1 MIYIQLLLLLVVA
14 NGAPIIAHNLLG
26 DRFNTPAD
34 LGAIWKRDGRPIF
47 GPSKTIRGIVAA
59 MLLTPIIAHLIGL
72 GWFVGL
78 FMALYAML
86 GDLLSSFIKR
96 RANIAS
102 SDMAL
107 GLDQVPESLLP
118 LLVVMSHV
126 EINLLEVI
134 LLVAAFVAIEINLSR
149 LLFQLHIR
157 KRPY

>member
-1 MIYIQLLLLLVVA
+1 MIYLQLLLLLLVA
-14 NGAPIIAHNLLG
+14 NGAPIIARNLLG
-26 DRFNTPAD
+26 EHFTTPVD
-34 LGAIWKRDGRPIF
+34 LGAVLKRDQRRVF
-47 GPSKTIRGIVAA
+47 GPSKTIRGILAA
-59 MLLTPIIAHLIGL
+59 LLITPVFAHLIGI

-96 RANIAS
+96 RTNIES
-102 SDMAL
+102 SGMAL
-107 GLDQVPESLLP
+107 GLDQIPESLLP

-134 LLVAAFVAIEINLSR
+134 LLVAAFVVIELNLSR
-149 LLFQLHIR
+149 ILFHLHIR

>member
-1 MIYIQLLLLLVVA
+1 MIYLQLLLLLLVA
-14 NGAPIIAHNLLG
+14 NGAPIIAQNLLG
-26 DRFNTPAD
+26 DRFNTPLD
-34 LGAIWKRDGRPIF
+34 LGAVLKRDGRPIF
-47 GPSKTIRGIVAA
+47 GPSKTFRGIVAA
-59 MLLTPIIAHLIGL
+59 LLLTPVVAHLIGL

-96 RANIAS
+96 RANIPS
-102 SDMAL
+102 SEMAL
-107 GLDQVPESLLP
+107 GLDQIPESLLP

-134 LLVAAFVAIEINLSR
+134 LLVAVFVLIEINLSR
-149 LLFQLHIR
+149 ILFHLHIR

>member
-1 MIYIQLLLLLVVA
+1 MIYLQLLLLLLVA
-14 NGAPIIAHNLLG
+14 NGAPIIVRNLLG
-26 DRFNTPAD
+26 EHFTTPVD
-34 LGAIWKRDGRPIF
+34 LGTVLKRDQRRVF
-47 GPSKTIRGIVAA
+47 GPTKTIRGILAA
-59 MLLTPIIAHLIGL
+59 LLITPVFAHLIGI

-96 RANIAS
+96 RTNIES
-102 SDMAL
+102 SGMAL
-107 GLDQVPESLLP
+107 GLDQIPESLLP

-134 LLVAAFVAIEINLSR
+134 LLVAAFVVIELNLSR
-149 LLFQLHIR
+149 VLFHLHIR